1 VKASVYH
8 GPGDLRIEE
17 LTLPPPGPGEVL
29 VRMLACGVCGSDLL
43 DWYVSRRVPVVL
55 GHEPVGE
62 VVAVGEPVPEGWDVG
77 LGTRVVLHHHVPCFV
92 CDRCRRGHHTLCE
105 TFKRS
110 RIIPGGFAEQILV
123 PAENARLDLLPIPA
137 PLPAEAATLV
147 EPLACCM
154 RAQRRAGVGPQTR
167 LLVVGAGQMGLLH
180 VQAARARACRAI
192 VVAEPLEGR
201 RKAVARYEAL
211 PAEATAGAVLGTMG
225 ARPDVVIVS
234 TGNPDAFGL
243 GMQAVDDGG
252 LVQLFAPSTPGTAFP
267 VDPNE
272 VFFREITIQSSYSAG
287 PLDTREALRLLADG
301 AVTAEGMITHR
312 FPLADTAQAL
322 ETARSGQA
330 IKVVVLG
337 DTRP

>member
-8 GPGDLRIEE
+8 APGDLRIEE

-29 VRMLACGVCGSDLL
+29 VRMLACGICGSDLL
-43 DWYVSRRVPVVL
+43 DWYVSRRAPVVL

-62 VVAVGEPVPEGWDVG
+62 VVAVGEPAPAGCDVA
-77 LGTRVVLHHHVPCFV
+77 LGTRVVVHHHVPCFV

-105 TFKRS
+105 TFKQT
-110 RIIPGGFAEQILV
+110 RIRPGGFAEQILV
-123 PAENARLDLLPIPA
+123 PAENARLDLLPVPA
-137 PLPAEAATLV
+137 QLPAETATLV
-147 EPLACCM
+147 EPLACCI
-154 RAQRRAGVGPQTR
+154 RAQRRAGVGPETR

-180 VQAARARACRAI
+180 VQAARARGCRAV

-201 RKAVARYEAL
+201 RTAVARHGAF
-211 PAEATAGAVLGTMG
+211 PAEATAGAVLQAMG
-225 ARPDVVIVS
+225 ARPDVAVVC
-234 TGNPDAFGL
+234 TGKPDAFVL
-243 GMQAVDDGG
+243 AMQAVDEGG
-252 LVQLFAPSTPGTAFP
+252 LVQLFAPSTPGTALT

-272 VFFREITIQSSYSAG
+272 LFFREITIQTSYSAG

-301 AVTAEGMITHR
+301 AVVAEGVITHR
-312 FPLADTAQAL
+312 FPLADTARAL

-330 IKVVVLG
+330 IKVVVVG

>member
-29 VRMLACGVCGSDLL
+29 VRMLACGICGSDLL
-43 DWYVSRRVPVVL
+43 DWYVSQRAPVVL

-62 VVAVGEPVPEGWDVG
+62 VVAVGEPAPAGCDVA
-77 LGTRVVLHHHVPCFV
+77 LGTRVVVHHHVPCLV
-92 CDRCRRGHHTLCE
+92 CDRCRRGHHTLCA
-105 TFKRS
+105 TFKQT
-110 RIIPGGFAEQILV
+110 RIRPGGLAEQILV
-123 PAENARLDLLPIPA
+123 PAENARLDLLPVPA
-137 PLPAEAATLV
+137 QLPAETATLV
-147 EPLACCM
+147 EPLACCV

-180 VQAARARACRAI
+180 VQAARARGCSAV

-201 RKAVARYEAL
+201 RRAVARYGGL
-211 PAEATAGAVLGTMG
+211 PAEATAGAVVRAMG
-225 ARPDVVIVS
+225 ARPDVAIVC
-234 TGNPDAFGL
+234 TGKPDAFGL
-243 GMQAVDDGG
+243 AMQALDEGG
-252 LVQLFAPSTPGTAFP
+252 LVQLFAPSTPGTALT

-272 VFFREITIQSSYSAG
+272 VFFREITIQASYSAG
-287 PLDTREALRLLADG
+287 PLDTREALRLLTEG
-301 AVTAEGMITHR
+301 AVTAEGVITHR
-312 FPLADTAQAL
+312 FPLADTARAL